1 MFRRN
6 RAFALA
12 GAIAVLATSAALAAP
27 GTTSTGP
34 STSTKP
40 YVLPVGDGV
49 SIESLLTVG
58 DGAAG
63 NGYEMVGVPDGLG
76 LVRPEKGRN
85 RDFTLLMNHEIFDFQ
100 GAVRRHGRRGSFVS
114 ELRIDSGTHAV
125 EAGQDLIDP
134 DIRYW
139 DYPTGTY
146 GPTASTGGVNPRD
159 PSDTFLAQTAEF
171 SRFCSASIT
180 DWNQL
185 FNHRTKNGYQGQ
197 VYFANEEN
205 GEPGRL
211 FGVTTDGKAQQ
222 LPRAGLFSWEN
233 TLAAQNRTD
242 TTLLVGNED
251 TGTGQLRAYVGTK
264 QRTGNPFDRAGL
276 TNGELFVL
284 DLADEAVS
292 TDAEFRATYG
302 KGQPVEFGLGA
313 DEQVEW
319 DRSSARQQVDA
330 AAKGLTLNRIEDG
343 NFDPRHRNDYYFV
356 TSEGSPGVI
365 PDEPGT
371 PRDGGGL
378 WRLRFDDVDR
388 PAAGGTI
395 ELLLDGS
402 EAPYIYKPDN
412 ITIDEKGNLLIQ
424 EDAGNNAYLPRIV
437 AYDIDSGARGVLARF
452 DHEVFHPD
460 GASFLTQDE
469 ESSGIIDARDALGKG
484 WFLFDAQAHT
494 GFREP
499 PPFPRVEHGQLLAMH
514 VRKFKDVYTIDD

>member
-1 MFRRN
+1 MPRRH

-12 GAIAVLATSAALAAP
+12 GAIAVLATATALAAP
-27 GTTSTGP
+27 GSTSTGP
-34 STSTKP
+34 STSTSP

-76 LVRPEKGRN
+76 LVRPEPGS

-100 GAVRRHGRRGSFVS
+100 GVVRRHGKRGSFVS
-114 ELRIDSGTHAV
+114 ELRIDSDTHAV
-125 EAGQDLIDP
+125 EEGRDLIDP
-134 DIRYW
+134 GIRYW
-139 DYPTGTY
+139 DYPSRA
-146 GPTASTGGVNPRD
+146 PSATASTGGVNPRD
-159 PSDTFLAQTAEF
+159 PSDVFLAQTAEF

-185 FNHRTKNGYQGQ
+185 FDKRTKTGYRGQ

-211 FGVTTDGKAQQ
+211 FGVTTDGQAQQ

-233 TLAAQNRTD
+233 TLAAHNRGE
-242 TTLLVGNED
+242 TTLLMGNED

-284 DLADEAVS
+284 DIANEAVS
-292 TDAEFRATYG
+292 TDAEFRAAYG
-302 KGQPVEFGLGA
+302 KGQPVRFGLGP
-313 DEQVEW
+313 DERVEW
-319 DRSSARQQVDA
+319 DRSGARQQVDA

-343 NFDPRHRNDYYFV
+343 SFDPRHPDDYYFV

-365 PDEPGT
+365 PSEPGVT
-371 PRDGGGL
+371 RDGGGL

-388 PAAGGTI
+388 PSAGGTI
-395 ELLLDGS
+395 ELVLDGS
-402 EAPYIYKPDN
+402 EAPYLYKPDN
-412 ITIDEKGNLLIQ
+412 MTIDDKGNLLIQ

-437 AYDIDSGARGVLARF
+437 AYEIDSGARGVLARF
-452 DHEVFHPD
+452 DPEVFHPS
-460 GASFLTQDE
+460 GSRFLTQDE
-469 ESSGIIDARDALGKG
+469 ESSGIVDARDALGKG